1 MLIHKMSTVIYSKKT
16 NAELIALTNDVI
28 ANKALYD
35 ARVVAIDA
43 TLNEFQTNYNAHLAN
58 FDSEKL
64 YRDGQKA
71 DIDAAISDVDA
82 KIDTEKAAL
91 QLVASI
97 DALAAST
104 SGDAGALSS
113 RVTELESKV
122 GSDLTATINTALED
136 GVVQATLDGFLAKDT
151 ELASAVAGAVADRVN
166 VDNAIKAK
174 FDALVDTLFEGL
186 TFVGVTANDLKFNPS
201 S

>member
-91 QLVASI
+91 QASI

-166 VDNAIKAK
+166 VDNANKAK